1 MLTSTW
7 IAGKDLMKH
16 HYHLNKNFYSELTL
30 EDITDKEYDY
40 AQKCLKKKLWGS
52 HKELPFLP
60 ERRKLEKDEK
70 LL

>member
-16 HYHLNKNFYSELTL
+16 HYHLNKNIYSELTL

-40 AQKCLKKKLWGS
+40 AQKVF
-52 HKELPFLP
+52 E
-60 ERRKLEKDEK
+60 EKIMGFS
-70 LL
+70 